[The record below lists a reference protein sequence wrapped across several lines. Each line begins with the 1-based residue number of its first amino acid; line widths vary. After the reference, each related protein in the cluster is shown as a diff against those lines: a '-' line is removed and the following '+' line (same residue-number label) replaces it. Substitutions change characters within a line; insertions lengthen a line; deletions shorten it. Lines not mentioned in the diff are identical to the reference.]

1 MTAEFNWDD
10 ARIFLAIARV
20 GTLSG
25 AADKMNMGIATVS
38 RLLDRLEQALNVP
51 LFSRHQS
58 GYRLTDDGEALLARA
73 EALEYAG
80 LAFGEAAQLQG
91 HVAGVVRLATSDNLA
106 THFILP
112 SLKGLLDHYPELRVE
127 VLSGVQPVNLHR
139 RDAGFAVV
147 VAIMLAIDLL
157 LQGRRGSHSMTMKQA
172 AGWSILWVTLS
183 LLFNAA
189 FWWYLVQTQGRAV
202 ADPQAL
208 AFLTGYLIE
217 KALAVDNV
225 FVWLML
231 FSYFAVPPALQR
243 RVLVYGVLGAIV
255 LRTIMIFAGSW
266 LISQFDWLL
275 YVFGAFLLFTGVK
288 MALAKEDD
296 SGIGDKPLVRWIRSH
311 LRMTD
316 KIESERFFTRKNG
329 VLFATPLL
337 LVLILVELSDVIF
350 AVDSIPAIFAVTTD
364 PFIVLTS
371 NLFAIL
377 GLRAMYFLLAGVAER
392 FSMLKYGLSVIL
404 VFIGVK
410 MLIVDFYHIP
420 VAISL
425 GVVGG
430 ILTVTLLINAWVNKQ
445 HDKQRKLP
453 E

>member
-1 MTAEFNWDD
+1 MNT
-10 ARIFLAIARV
+10 V
-20 GTLSG
+20 GTP
-25 AADKMNMGIATVS
+25 
-38 RLLDRLEQALNVP
+38 LLW
-51 LFSRHQS
+51 
-58 GYRLTDDGEALLARA
+58 G
-73 EALEYAG
+73 
-80 LAFGEAAQLQG
+80 
-91 HVAGVVRLATSDNLA
+91 
-106 THFILP
+106 
-112 SLKGLLDHYPELRVE
+112 
-127 VLSGVQPVNLHR
+127 
-139 RDAGFAVV
+139 GFAVV

-410 MLIVDFYHIP
+410 MLLVDFYHIP

-430 ILTVTLLINAWVNKQ
+430 ILAVTLLINAWVNRQ

>member
-1 MTAEFNWDD
+1 MNS
-10 ARIFLAIARV
+10 V
-20 GTLSG
+20 GTP
-25 AADKMNMGIATVS
+25 
-38 RLLDRLEQALNVP
+38 LLW
-51 LFSRHQS
+51 
-58 GYRLTDDGEALLARA
+58 G
-73 EALEYAG
+73 
-80 LAFGEAAQLQG
+80 
-91 HVAGVVRLATSDNLA
+91 
-106 THFILP
+106 
-112 SLKGLLDHYPELRVE
+112 
-127 VLSGVQPVNLHR
+127 
-139 RDAGFAVV
+139 GFAVV

-392 FSMLKYGLSVIL
+392 FSMRKYGLSVIL

-430 ILTVTLLINAWVNKQ
+430 ILAVTLLINAWVNRQ

>member
-1 MTAEFNWDD
+1 MNT
-10 ARIFLAIARV
+10 V
-20 GTLSG
+20 GTP
-25 AADKMNMGIATVS
+25 
-38 RLLDRLEQALNVP
+38 LLW
-51 LFSRHQS
+51 
-58 GYRLTDDGEALLARA
+58 G
-73 EALEYAG
+73 
-80 LAFGEAAQLQG
+80 
-91 HVAGVVRLATSDNLA
+91 
-106 THFILP
+106 
-112 SLKGLLDHYPELRVE
+112 
-127 VLSGVQPVNLHR
+127 
-139 RDAGFAVV
+139 GFAVV

-404 VFIGVK
+404 VFIGLK

-430 ILTVTLLINAWVNKQ
+430 ILAVTLLINAWVNRQ